1 MSNQAASM
9 WQLFDENTLLQWI
22 FWNIPKNWTETKWW
36 KGMTEMFIEA
46 VWTGE
51 RFVKYLSAVA
61 NAMSW
66 NLFLTLLARKIVFFL
81 V

>member
-1 MSNQAASM
+1 
-9 WQLFDENTLLQWI
+9 
-22 FWNIPKNWTETKWW
+22 
-36 KGMTEMFIEA
+36 MFIEA

-66 NLFLTLLARKIVFFL
+66 NLFLTLLARKIVFFSRLASDWGNIPLLKL
-81 V
+81 VFSRFL